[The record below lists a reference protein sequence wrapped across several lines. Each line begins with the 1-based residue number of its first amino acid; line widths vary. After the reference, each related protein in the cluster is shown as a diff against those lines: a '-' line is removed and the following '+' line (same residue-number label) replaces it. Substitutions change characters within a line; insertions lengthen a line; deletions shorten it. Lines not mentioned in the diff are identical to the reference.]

1 MSVVY
6 VLDDLPAERG
16 VYSGYYRQHVFRC
29 LLPRLSR
36 DAGKHEIIHVKF
48 LRMFLLV
55 PEGVGEDAGYLG
67 GSEVQNLLVGEMLLA
82 EGFMLY
88 GGKVPELL
96 LA

>member
-1 MSVVY
+1 
-6 VLDDLPAERG
+6 
-16 VYSGYYRQHVFRC
+16 
-29 LLPRLSR
+29 
-36 DAGKHEIIHVKF
+36 
-48 LRMFLLV
+48 MFLLV

-67 GSEVQNLLVGEMLLA
+67 GAEVQNLLVGEMLLA